1 METRNITYNGKEY
14 KVTKGNLSDD
24 YIDIY
29 VKDGYDEECDPYTW
43 IGAEDYTTGLYLS
56 DTEKKLPVFCL
67 YVNFLFHVVHCG
79 IIG

>member
-43 IGAEDYTTGLYLS
+43 IKDKDCMVGMCLSDYTDDEL
-56 DTEKKLPVFCL
+56 TELIKKIL
-67 YVNFLFHVVHCG
+67 
-79 IIG
+79 

>member
-43 IGAEDYTTGLYLS
+43 IKDKDCMAGMYLADYTDDELIALI
-56 DTEKKLPVFCL
+56 KKIL
-67 YVNFLFHVVHCG
+67 
-79 IIG
+79 

>member
-29 VKDGYDEECDPYTW
+29 VKDGYDEECDLYTW
-43 IGAEDYTTGLYLS
+43 IKDKVCMVGMYLS
-56 DTEKKLPVFCL
+56 DYTDDELIALIKKIL
-67 YVNFLFHVVHCG
+67 
-79 IIG
+79 

>member
-43 IGAEDYTTGLYLS
+43 IKDKDFYTWIKDKDCMVGMCLADYTDDELIELI
-56 DTEKKLPVFCL
+56 KKIL
-67 YVNFLFHVVHCG
+67 
-79 IIG
+79 

>member
-43 IGAEDYTTGLYLS
+43 ITDKDCMVGMCLADYTDDELIALI
-56 DTEKKLPVFCL
+56 KKIL
-67 YVNFLFHVVHCG
+67 
-79 IIG
+79 

>member
-43 IGAEDYTTGLYLS
+43 IGDKDGMVGMYLS
-56 DTEKKLPVFCL
+56 DYTDEELIALIKKIL
-67 YVNFLFHVVHCG
+67 
-79 IIG
+79 

>member
-24 YIDIY
+24 YFDIY

-43 IGAEDYTTGLYLS
+43 IGDEDYATGLYLS
-56 DTEKKLPVFCL
+56 DYTDEELID
-67 YVNFLFHVVHCG
+67 
-79 IIG
+79 IIKSLL